1 MKRVF
6 LVILAIAI
14 TGCVE
19 LPPVQIRSAP
29 APLKQDLAKV
39 IAIQSRILN
48 IETSVVFPRVLT
60 VLLNGGYVI
69 RSANK
74 ELGYV
79 SFYQQWNDASQN
91 GANITQEGSAIFS
104 NAAPHQTS
112 VRIVVTGGWQRLQ
125 ATGGGGKGGTDFGM
139 VGGVQMSATP
149 EEYKGLLDLI
159 EAGLLGE

>member
-1 MKRVF
+1 MKKVF
-6 LVILAIAI
+6 LLVWTVSI
-14 TGCVE
+14 TGCV

-39 IAIQSRILN
+39 IAIQTRTVN
-48 IETSVVFPRVLT
+48 IETNDVFPRVLT

-74 ELGYV
+74 ELGLV

-104 NAAPHQTS
+104 NAGPHQTS
-112 VRIVVTGGWQRLQ
+112 VRIAVTGGWQRLEP
-125 ATGGGGKGGTDFGM
+125 TGGGKSPDFGM

-149 EEYKGLLDLI
+149 EEYKALLDLI
-159 EAGLLGE
+159 EAGLRGE

>member
-6 LVILAIAI
+6 LMILAVAI
-14 TGCVE
+14 TGCVM
-19 LPPVQIRSAP
+19 PPVQIRSAP

-48 IETSVVFPRVLT
+48 IETDAVFPRVLT

-104 NAAPHQTS
+104 GAGPHQTS

-125 ATGGGGKGGTDFGM
+125 PTGGGGRSPDFGM

>member
-6 LVILAIAI
+6 LLVWTVSI
-14 TGCVE
+14 TGCV

-39 IAIQSRILN
+39 IAIQSRTVN
-48 IETSVVFPRVLT
+48 IETNDVFPRVFT

-74 ELGYV
+74 ELGLV

-104 NAAPHQTS
+104 NAGPQQTS
-112 VRIVVTGGWQRLQ
+112 VRIAVTGGWQRLQ
-125 ATGGGGKGGTDFGM
+125 LTGGGGKSPDFGM

-149 EEYKGLLDLI
+149 EEYKALLDLI

>member
-1 MKRVF
+1 MKGVV
-6 LVILAIAI
+6 LVIWTVAI
-14 TGCVE
+14 TGCVM
-19 LPPVQIRSAP
+19 PPVQIRSAP

-48 IETSVVFPRVLT
+48 IETDAVFPRVLT
-60 VLLNGGYVI
+60 LLLNGGYVI

-91 GANITQEGSAIFS
+91 GANITQEGSAVFS
-104 NAAPHQTS
+104 NVGPHQTS
-112 VRIVVTGGWQRLQ
+112 VRIVVTGGWQRLEP
-125 ATGGGGKGGTDFGM
+125 TGGGKSPDFGM

>member
-6 LVILAIAI
+6 LLVWTAAI
-14 TGCVE
+14 TGCVM
-19 LPPVQIRSAP
+19 PPVQIRSAP

-39 IAIQSRILN
+39 IAIQSRIVN
-48 IETSVVFPRVLT
+48 IETNDVFPRVLT

-74 ELGYV
+74 ELGLV

-104 NAAPHQTS
+104 NAGPHQTS
-112 VRIVVTGGWQRLQ
+112 VRIAVTEG
-125 ATGGGGKGGTDFGM
+125 
-139 VGGVQMSATP
+139 
-149 EEYKGLLDLI
+149 
-159 EAGLLGE
+159 